1 MRGDYAVNVCGL
13 LELLVQKSGPFFLSL
28 WSFCLFL
35 HPCFNLRGSL
45 TGRRSGGVWGK
56 WQSLCTLSSC
66 SSCRAIVFLPAMFSE
81 ALLLFFFFSL
91 TLLLYQNFRC
101 KLTSDLM
108 CWGIPEVRATRAV
121 KWLLSFWENVD
132 ETYFSAVWKIVL
144 KHNLCVLKWKSLR
157 SWGGKHALRR

>member
-81 ALLLFFFFSL
+81 ALLLFFFFFLNPLALSEFQMQ
-91 TLLLYQNFRC
+91 TDFRFNVLGHSWSQGHQSC
-101 KLTSDLM
+101 EMIAIILGKCRRDIFLGCLKDCIETQFVCFEMKKLKKLGREACS
-108 CWGIPEVRATRAV
+108 
-121 KWLLSFWENVD
+121 
-132 ETYFSAVWKIVL
+132 
-144 KHNLCVLKWKSLR
+144 
-157 SWGGKHALRR
+157 